1 VDFISVVERISSVSD
16 QPIRLQQKRCLR
28 AIDRRST
35 CDLCAAACPVDAI
48 TIDPLPDL
56 NIEKCQACGLCL
68 RVCPTGAFSGEDG
81 ISELFRCFQVMDK
94 AETVEICCGQHPF
107 PHQGPVDQ
115 KVVLRTRGCLANLG
129 PSVYLGLFKMGV
141 ARISLRLDAC
151 NACRISK
158 AQEYILQAAQDANL
172 LFQGEANAPF
182 VSMVKDCEP
191 GWHSR
196 PVIDVQNPPMSRR
209 SFFDVFSRSSM
220 RLVGQ
225 VINDPHTADDG
236 DKGPSPERRRM
247 GNALPLYPELF
258 CSEKW
263 PVIHQVFPLP
273 DVRVSDACTA
283 CGVCASMCPT
293 GALEFE
299 TDKEET
305 QFLLRFSSKNCTGC
319 GICVDYCAAEAASLL
334 VGDEVL
340 AKGLPEKALEKR
352 VLIRGELE
360 RCERCH
366 AFFTRNSHAET
377 IKAEALCP
385 LCEFRRTNPFGS
397 IIPHK

>member
-1 VDFISVVERISSVSD
+1 MDFISVVERISSVSD

-115 KVVLRTRGCLANLG
+115 QVVLRTRGCLANLG

-172 LFQGEANAPF
+172 LFLGEANAPI
-182 VSMVKDCEP
+182 VSIVKDCEP

-196 PVIDVQNPPMSRR
+196 PVIDVKNPPMNRR
-209 SFFDVFSRSSM
+209 SFFNAFSRSSM

-225 VINDPHTADDG
+225 VINDPHAANDWE
-236 DKGPSPERRRM
+236 KGPSPERRRM

-263 PVIHQVFPLP
+263 PVINQVFPLS
-273 DVRVSDACTA
+273 DARVNDACTA

-299 TDKEET
+299 IDKEET

-319 GICVDYCAAEAASLL
+319 GICVDYCASEAISILK
-334 VGDEVL
+334 GDE
-340 AKGLPEKALEKR
+340 APADGLPDMAFEEQ
-352 VLIRGELE
+352 VLIHGELQ

-366 AFFTRNSHAET
+366 AFFARSLDGVADPV
-377 IKAEALCP
+377 EALCP

-397 IIPHK
+397 IMPHK